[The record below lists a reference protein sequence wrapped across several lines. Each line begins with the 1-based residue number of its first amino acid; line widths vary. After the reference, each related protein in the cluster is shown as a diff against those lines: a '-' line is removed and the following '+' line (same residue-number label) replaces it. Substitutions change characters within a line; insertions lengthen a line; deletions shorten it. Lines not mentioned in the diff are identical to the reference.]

1 MHLFK
6 WLIYKSLQQ
15 LYNENS
21 VKIFT
26 YIVVKSHRHIG
37 WVLIILITIMRKER
51 NVLFNDALNTFY
63 LRLYL
68 WRRTLVKNYSDSER
82 GNQLCPL
89 HGLLVPSN
97 NQGSFIHN
105 IPQTG

>member
-1 MHLFK
+1 MHPFK

-51 NVLFNDALNTFY
+51 NVLFNDALMASNTGKEL
-63 LRLYL
+63 LRQ
-68 WRRTLVKNYSDSER
+68 RER
-82 GNQLCPL
+82 KPAVSSSWATRSQ
-89 HGLLVPSN
+89 
-97 NQGSFIHN
+97 
-105 IPQTG
+105 